1 VITRRALLAAGA
13 VGALQLAGCGGSDP
27 RLGTARRALVR
38 RSVAID
44 YASLYAP
51 IEDVRRLVAARAAA
65 VGAAVTFS
73 DDAAGVD
80 AQVANLRRWTG
91 EEGGFKAI
99 AIAAFDPAAVDPVAA
114 AAIRRGVRIVSY
126 VTPLAHRSA
135 AIAVDHARAGRLLAE
150 HAARA
155 GRGAVLLVR
164 PAATATPDPFAP
176 GFAPAEAAI
185 RAVLGD
191 RVVAAVAAQ
200 GQADGAE
207 AIGAAL
213 RANPRIRTVLAWND
227 LTALA
232 AADALGTATGYA
244 GGLGSP
250 ALTGR
255 AGLRALAA
263 DTSLRCLVAPRL
275 ADLAAALVDVPLALA
290 RGRPT
295 AGRTV
300 PLHVLTRSTRAAVR
314 AFAADYTR

>member
-1 VITRRALLAAGA
+1 MITRRALLATGA

-38 RSVAID
+38 RSVAVD

-135 AIAVDHARAGRLLAE
+135 EIGVDHARAGRLLAE

-155 GRGAVLLVR
+155 ARGAVLLVR

-207 AIGAAL
+207 AIRAAL

-232 AADALGTATGYA
+232 AADALGTGYA

-263 DTSLRCLVAPRL
+263 DTPLRCLVAPRL

-295 AGRTV
+295 AGREV